1 MSGGGPEMRAQGLR
15 GTAALVGFV
24 ALIVIAAM
32 FGGCGLIGSPAE
44 SSNAADDTPESS
56 APATTFTDDST
67 LPPAQPL
74 PRGTA
79 TPTLP
84 LPKPADVPQTDAGKV
99 SSAALTVV
107 YTYDTTTD
115 TTTQDAV
122 LRAEPWLTPEYAAIQ
137 REHLSVAAPGLQW
150 ATWREHRAYTVP
162 TLEPGTEEAP
172 SDTATA
178 AYRQWLVTY
187 KPVGRDGWQGDP
199 VTVVAYVALSRAKAS
214 DPWRVSDLRVSSS

>member
-1 MSGGGPEMRAQGLR
+1 MSGGGPQMRAQGLR

-44 SSNAADDTPESS
+44 SSNAARDTPDTAS
-56 APATTFTDDST
+56 PATTFSEPAT

-84 LPKPADVPQTDAGKV
+84 LPRPADVPQGDAAKV
-99 SSAALTVV
+99 SSAALTVM

-122 LRAEPWLTPEYAAIQ
+122 LRAEPWMTPEYAATQ
-137 REHLSVAAPGLQW
+137 REHLSVAAPGLEW
-150 ATWREHRAYTVP
+150 ATWREHRAYTAP
-162 TLEPGTEEAP
+162 TLEPVTEEAP

-187 KPVGRDGWQGDP
+187 KPVGRDGWQGAP
-199 VTVVAYVALSRAKAS
+199 VTVVAYVTLERATAS
-214 DPWRVSDLRVSSS
+214 DPWRLSDVRVNSS

>member
-1 MSGGGPEMRAQGLR
+1 MSGSGPQMRAQGLR

-44 SSNAADDTPESS
+44 SSNAANDTS
-56 APATTFTDDST
+56 APATTFSESAVPS
-67 LPPAQPL
+67 PPQPL

-84 LPKPADVPQTDAGKV
+84 LPRPADVRQTDATEV
-99 SSAALTVV
+99 SSAALKVM

-122 LRAEPWLTPEYAAIQ
+122 LRTEPWMTPAYAATQ
-137 REHLSVAAPGLQW
+137 HEHLTVAAPGLEW
-150 ATWREHRAYTVP
+150 ATWQEHRAYTVP
-162 TLEPGTEEAP
+162 TLEPVTEEAP

-187 KPVGRDGWQGDP
+187 KPVGRDGWQGEP
-199 VTVVAYVALSRAKAS
+199 VTVVAYVAMERAAAS
-214 DPWRVSDLRVSSS
+214 DPWRVSDVRVNSS